1 MEKRDLDL
9 KQKYDS
15 FVNDYN
21 NIGKSIDEINPIFS
35 KFMDSVAK
43 ETMLIANIE
52 KYCGFLKIEEANTD
66 AKNQD
71 EVDSFKKQ
79 LLTSKQMLDDIV
91 TVLNECKNGIKI
103 SNNYLSEISSELKN
117 SINDHLTKINSSIQ
131 STNSYLNGF
140 VAKEEP
146 IVSDNKEEKEVPI
159 NDLNDGNKVVNIE
172 DKPKDMNHD
181 EVVSESI
188 DDLTSLLDK
197 DIEDNTNSINDLKAT
212 SEAINNSQD
221 SEQIENFD
229 NVAPFNFDQMN
240 LSNEST
246 IPEINVNSNDDE
258 ENIDGSLDEFFS
270 ENKPNEEVKT
280 DDTVK
285 PGDGFIKVTDV
296 QAVGAPEKTSTDEK
310 NMSLDLVR

>member
-212 SEAINNSQD
+212 SEAINNGQD

>member
-212 SEAINNSQD
+212 SEAINNGQD

-246 IPEINVNSNDDE
+246 IPEINVNPNDDE

>member
-146 IVSDNKEEKEVPI
+146 IVSDDKEEKEVPI

-197 DIEDNTNSINDLKAT
+197 DIEDNTNSINDLKST
-212 SEAINNSQD
+212 SEAINNGQD

-246 IPEINVNSNDDE
+246 IPEINVNPNDDE